1 MIFTSSSLANFEPQL
16 RAKEENQRSRD
27 MNAALAAFVE
37 GKSKSSDWWHCNARS
52 NESETVDNST
62 AGPRGSR
69 IRTPSERIPLASPSA
84 DPPPEKS
91 LDSAP
96 GGYFAEHQPPPN
108 PHIPRDNRSPSEPLA
123 TLGPTASTPSKDSA
137 TSIPSPM
144 APESPL
150 GADLPSRVRATASR
164 AASLIQKGIG
174 ADGVLFLDA
183 TVGSVGGVID
193 SSQTLSQT
201 ESETDF
207 SRGSDSSLK
216 DSSSMKQGSSNRHH
230 EEDFTFAKK
239 PLDLTPPD
247 SVILGSAYSADIEAR
262 VQSAIEQAKI
272 SEKILKSLLR
282 RYPNGQIWHFNA
294 EGDASDED
302 DELIDDQLDDNLSA
316 TDTVGSTGSELEPDQ
331 IKSPTT
337 KRASRRDRALKRDG
351 RAIQSIFPGLRSL
364 IFLGMWDPHQER
376 WFGACIAVSYSSMRI
391 FSPQHELSYL
401 AAFCDVVLA
410 EIWRLEAQEIGR
422 SKNVFVST
430 ISHELRSPLHGIL
443 GSAECLEEQQHS
455 ALSAEL
461 IRSITSCGNTLLD
474 VVNDLLEYSRLNHD
488 TRKRRNLQLT
498 GQAGTTA
505 SEARAAY
512 ADTESGVN
520 ISTLTEDAVT
530 AARLGFDKP
539 SVRSQDL
546 HGAESDPAAVLILNI
561 EDAMSPDWIFSV
573 ASGSWKRICINLVT
587 NALKYTPS
595 GYINVTL
602 HKTMLKRKP
611 NKPQTALI
619 ELIVG

>member
-1 MIFTSSSLANFEPQL
+1 
-16 RAKEENQRSRD
+16 

-52 NESETVDNST
+52 HNYETADNST

-69 IRTPSERIPLASPSA
+69 IRTPSERIPLASQSA
-84 DPPPEKS
+84 DSHPERS

-108 PHIPRDNRSPSEPLA
+108 PHIPRDNRSPSESLA
-123 TLGPTASTPSKDSA
+123 TSGPTAEQNAGSTPNKDPTA
-137 TSIPSPM
+137 PIPSPI

-150 GADLPSRVRATASR
+150 GTDLPARVRATASR

-201 ESETDF
+201 ESETEV
-207 SRGSDSSLK
+207 SRGSDSS
-216 DSSSMKQGSSNRHH
+216 MRNVPSNQNHD
-230 EEDFTFAKK
+230 EDVTFAKRS
-239 PLDLTPPD
+239 LDIAPPD
-247 SVILGSAYSADIEAR
+247 SVILGSAYSADIESR

-302 DELIDDQLDDNLSA
+302 DELLDEQLDDNLSA
-316 TDTVGSTGSELEPDQ
+316 TDTIGSTGSELEPDQ

-337 KRASRRDRALKRDG
+337 RRASRRDRALKRDG

-430 ISHELRSPLHGIL
+430 ISHELRSPLGMV
-443 GSAECLEEQQHS
+443 STCC
-455 ALSAEL
+455 
-461 IRSITSCGNTLLD
+461 IRSFRYMLTRICSMSPFHPSRKTPSLRQSRTTLYTR
-474 VVNDLLEYSRLNHD
+474 NDARAFRLRFQQPVPLIYIE
-488 TRKRRNLQLT
+488 TQLT
-498 GQAGTTA
+498 
-505 SEARAAY
+505 
-512 ADTESGVN
+512 
-520 ISTLTEDAVT
+520 
-530 AARLGFDKP
+530 
-539 SVRSQDL
+539 
-546 HGAESDPAAVLILNI
+546 
-561 EDAMSPDWIFSV
+561 
-573 ASGSWKRICINLVT
+573 
-587 NALKYTPS
+587 
-595 GYINVTL
+595 
-602 HKTMLKRKP
+602 
-611 NKPQTALI
+611 
-619 ELIVG
+619 

>member
-1 MIFTSSSLANFEPQL
+1 MVFITGSSANFILQL

-52 NESETVDNST
+52 HNYETADNST

-69 IRTPSERIPLASPSA
+69 IRTPSERIPLASQSA
-84 DPPPEKS
+84 DSHPERS

-108 PHIPRDNRSPSEPLA
+108 PHIPRDNRSSSEPLA

-216 DSSSMKQGSSNRHH
+216 DSSSMKQGPSNRHH

-302 DELIDDQLDDNLSA
+302 DELLDDQLDDNLSA
-316 TDTVGSTGSELEPDQ
+316 TDTVGSTGSELEPEQ

-512 ADTESGVN
+512 VDTESGVN

-530 AARLGFDKP
+530 AARLGFDQP

-561 EDAMSPDWIFSV
+561 EDAMSPDWMFSV

-602 HKTMLKRKP
+602 HKTMLKRKL

>member
-1 MIFTSSSLANFEPQL
+1 
-16 RAKEENQRSRD
+16 

-52 NESETVDNST
+52 NDSETADNST

-84 DPPPEKS
+84 DPHPKNS

-96 GGYFAEHQPPPN
+96 GGYFAEHQPPHN
-108 PHIPRDNRSPSEPLA
+108 PHIPRENRSPSESL
-123 TLGPTASTPSKDSA
+123 PTAEQNASTPNKEP
-137 TSIPSPM
+137 TPSPL

-150 GADLPSRVRATASR
+150 GTDLPARVRATASR

-201 ESETDF
+201 ESETEV
-207 SRGSDSSLK
+207 SRGSDSS
-216 DSSSMKQGSSNRHH
+216 MKNVPTNHH
-230 EEDFTFAKK
+230 HDEDVTFAKR
-239 PLDLTPPD
+239 PLDVAPAPD
-247 SVILGSAYSADIEAR
+247 SVILGSAYSADIESR

-302 DELIDDQLDDNLSA
+302 DELLDEQLDDNLSA
-316 TDTVGSTGSELEPDQ
+316 TDTIGSTGSELEPDQ

-430 ISHELRSPLHGIL
+430 ISHELRSPLGMVSTCFTL
-443 GSAECLEEQQHS
+443 PLE
-455 ALSAEL
+455 
-461 IRSITSCGNTLLD
+461 
-474 VVNDLLEYSRLNHD
+474 
-488 TRKRRNLQLT
+488 
-498 GQAGTTA
+498 
-505 SEARAAY
+505 
-512 ADTESGVN
+512 
-520 ISTLTEDAVT
+520 
-530 AARLGFDKP
+530 
-539 SVRSQDL
+539 
-546 HGAESDPAAVLILNI
+546 
-561 EDAMSPDWIFSV
+561 
-573 ASGSWKRICINLVT
+573 IC
-587 NALKYTPS
+587 
-595 GYINVTL
+595 
-602 HKTMLKRKP
+602 
-611 NKPQTALI
+611 
-619 ELIVG
+619 